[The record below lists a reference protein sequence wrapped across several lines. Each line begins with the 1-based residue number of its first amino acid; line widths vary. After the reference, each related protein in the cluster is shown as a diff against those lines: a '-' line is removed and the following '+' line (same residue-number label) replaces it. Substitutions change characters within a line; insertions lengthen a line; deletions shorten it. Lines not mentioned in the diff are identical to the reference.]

1 MLTSSPALLHTTQ
14 LVSLTTSIFLSGINF
29 GASHLF
35 APVIHRLDAQTTAPA
50 ALAAL
55 YRGSAR
61 LVLPFAIL
69 STTAAA
75 LAAAQSSGRE
85 RTNWIIAAVATFA
98 SLPWTRIVMNETSK
112 PTTSMRWVVA
122 DGDEEEKSALHVEE
136 SSSHVGDGDEEAV
149 CKQLRRWRR
158 MTLIRSTLA
167 LVGGLVAAVT
177 VVYHG

>member
-29 GASHLF
+29 GASHLS

-55 YRGSAR
+55 YHGSAR

-69 STTAAA
+69 STTTAA
-75 LAAAQSSGRE
+75 LTAAQSSGRE

-98 SLPWTRIVMNETSK
+98 SLPWTRTVIKETSK
-112 PTTSMRWVVA
+112 PTTSMRWAAV
-122 DGDEEEKSALHVEE
+122 DGDDEKTALHVEE
-136 SSSHVGDGDEEAV
+136 IPSHVGDSDEEALR
-149 CKQLRRWRR
+149 KQLKRWRR
-158 MTLIRSTLA
+158 MSLIRSTLA

>member
-1 MLTSSPALLHTTQ
+1 MLTSTPALLHTTQ

-35 APVIHRLDAQTTAPA
+35 APVIHRLDAHTTTPA

-55 YRGSAR
+55 YHRGAR

-75 LAAAQSSGRE
+75 LTAAQSSGRE

-98 SLPWTRIVMNETSK
+98 SLPWTRIIMKETSK
-112 PTTSMRWVVA
+112 PSTSLRWA
-122 DGDEEEKSALHVEE
+122 TGDGDEEEKTALHVDE
-136 SSSHVGDGDEEAV
+136 SSSQIDDSDEEALR
-149 CKQLRRWRR
+149 KQLRRWRR